1 MRVTISNCNQ
11 CNLSFPTKSALAQH
25 KLIAHNNMIVNPI
38 GNNDEQN
45 DGLETML
52 KLQKEKR
59 EIARQ
64 MNANH
69 ISPGKKMSLEGR
81 GREVEQQL
89 EKMRK
94 QQQQLNHQ
102 ARSSDPI
109 SNTLEG
115 RIKILEKEKA
125 EVFRQMNVGD
135 YTPGRIQRLEKRRA
149 NIIRQLE
156 NLKKMHQ
163 KQTQRKLQQMQE
175 QQQQSLQSAYLNNS
189 HSSADADRPSTPTD
203 VQVYEKELDQ
213 IAEQIKVSGNDPGR
227 LKSLGARWKLLTDK
241 ISSLEKKK
249 NKSKRKAIVDAVFQ
263 SKVKSIF
270 VEPNKQ
276 DSFEILDSDDE
287 SAIETVKAV
296 NEKTCEQSEEANLV
310 CIHIETFR
318 VSNEPGVEITQV
330 GCTLTELKFV
340 PGQAE
345 RNYFRPVKPA
355 KLEHYL
361 TNYKLEG
368 DLLRALHMTEA
379 EGGRFEYRTQFE
391 ARRSGAAALYCSG
404 EREAMV
410 DLFQYLQSVKA

>member
-1 MRVTISNCNQ
+1 MS
-11 CNLSFPTKSALAQH
+11 
-25 KLIAHNNMIVNPI
+25 VNSI
-38 GNNDEQN
+38 GDNVEQN
-45 DGLETML
+45 YGLESML

-59 EIARQ
+59 EIIRQ

-69 ISPGKKMSLEGR
+69 ISPAKKKSLEER
-81 GREVEQQL
+81 GREVEREL

-94 QQQQLNHQ
+94 QQQQLNLQ

-189 HSSADADRPSTPTD
+189 NSSSADRPSTPTD
-203 VQVYEKELDQ
+203 VQVYEKELYQ
-213 IAEQIKVSGNDPGR
+213 IAEQITVSGNDPGR
-227 LKSLGARWKLLTDK
+227 LKALGARWKLLTDK

-270 VEPNKQ
+270 DEPNKQ

-296 NEKTCEQSEEANLV
+296 TENTCDQGEEANLV

-318 VSNEPGVEITQV
+318 MSNEPGVEITQV
-330 GCTLTELKFV
+330 GCTLTELKYV
-340 PGQAE
+340 PGQVE

-355 KLEHYL
+355 KLENYL

-410 DLFQYLQSVKA
+410 DLFHYLQSVKA